1 MELSGKTYAKRAT
14 EQLLYRVIDSET
26 IIVKL
31 DGEGPYV
38 LNPVGTTV
46 WGLLDGTRTPGEIAS
61 AVCDEYDVTPET
73 ALQDILEWVKWLA
86 AKDLVIV
93 EPAPSE
99 TANTNAALIAADHQ
113 NQGES
118 WNDHERN
125 DSISRQP

>member
-1 MELSGKTYAKRAT
+1 MGLSGKTHAKRAT
-14 EQLLYRVIDSET
+14 DQLLYRVIHSET

-46 WGLLDGTRTPGEIAS
+46 WGLLDGTRTLGEIAS
-61 AVCDEYDVTPET
+61 TVCAEYDVTRET
-73 ALQDILEWVKWLA
+73 ALQDIVEWVEWLVA
-86 AKDLVIV
+86 RELVIV

-99 TANTNAALIAADHQ
+99 TGDTNAVLIAADHQ
-113 NQGES
+113 NLGES
-118 WNDHERN
+118 WNDRERS